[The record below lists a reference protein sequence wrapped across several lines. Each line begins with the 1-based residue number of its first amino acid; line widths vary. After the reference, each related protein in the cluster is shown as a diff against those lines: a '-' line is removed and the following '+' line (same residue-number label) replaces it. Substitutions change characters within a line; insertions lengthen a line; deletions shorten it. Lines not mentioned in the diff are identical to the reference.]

1 MIIDCCMFL
10 NELDMLEA
18 RLEYLN
24 DHVDYFVVV
33 ESNYTFN
40 GNEKPYHIQA
50 NMDRFAKYG
59 KRFIYVPLNIS
70 TAGLNFTR
78 LEDRN
83 QWAMER
89 YQRNAITQPLDQFA
103 PDDII
108 IFGDIDEI
116 PNRNIIAEAAKAV
129 RGGERVVALDQ
140 DFFYFN
146 FNRINAKKWVGTLV
160 STISQVRAFTP
171 ELFRFHRYTYPRIAD
186 GGWHM
191 SYWGSPRQIQY
202 KINNFSHQEVNLPH
216 LNNIENIL
224 KSITTMKDLFN
235 RPEEQWWYNNRSLL
249 NQEMLEIFTRTEY
262 SAYPQP
268 TDEPHFSLTTS

>member
-1 MIIDCCMFL
+1 MIIDCCTFL

-59 KRFIYVPLNIS
+59 ERFIYLPLQVS
-70 TAGLNFTR
+70 TAGFDFTKI
-78 LEDRN
+78 EERN

-89 YQRNAITQPLDQFA
+89 QQRNAMSQPLDRFA
-103 PDDII
+103 PEDIV

-116 PNRNIIAEAAKAV
+116 PNRNVIQEAAQYI
-129 RGGERVVALDQ
+129 RNGERIVALEQ

-146 FNRINAKKWVGTLV
+146 FDQLNANKWPGTLI
-160 STISQVRAFTP
+160 STVNQVRAFGP
-171 ELFRFHRYTYPRIAD
+171 DLFRFHRYTYPRIPG
-186 GGWHM
+186 GGWHL

-202 KINNFSHQEVNLPH
+202 KIDNFSHQEVNLPQF
-216 LNNIENIL
+216 NNVDNIL
-224 KSITTMKDLFN
+224 ESIQQGKDLYN
-235 RPEEQWWYNNRSLL
+235 RPEEQWLRTDRSTL
-249 NQEMLEIFTRTEY
+249 
-262 SAYPQP
+262 
-268 TDEPHFSLTTS
+268 HFLAFRV